1 MPPAECRIRN
11 DPESSYAPAPHKAM
25 SYERMEAR
33 AAELEAE
40 VAKWLAAAEA
50 ADEPCEFGG
59 ISQQISRPAALR

>member
-1 MPPAECRIRN
+1 
-11 DPESSYAPAPHKAM
+11 M